1 MNPLFALSFLEC
13 FLETLQEYLGE
24 VTEVSLKDNFD
35 IVYMVS
41 LCTHGQRTRADLWQL
56 IEEML
61 DEGHP
66 MTMET
71 NMLKEVVLPPTL
83 MRKLLKA
90 AGVSG

>member
-1 MNPLFALSFLEC
+1 MRRRHRRIA
-13 FLETLQEYLGE
+13 
-24 VTEVSLKDNFD
+24 SLTPN
-35 IVYMVS
+35 
-41 LCTHGQRTRADLWQL
+41 QL

-71 NMLKEVVLPPTL
+71 NMLKEIVLPPTL
-83 MRKLLKA
+83 MRKILNA